1 MTVGK
6 TPANQ
11 KADDEQLQGS
21 LRVAKET
28 EPGGDTEA
36 KLVKEIVEKSDAI
49 DKEGVKEVR
58 EAIAQ
63 AKEARPEPE
72 IAQDLKSAGVR
83 SPQQEADEVI
93 QKGSSVNL
101 PLSREEYN
109 LGIHQKI
116 KTAVVNKVVVGAS
129 SLFALATRIGRL
141 IKIAHKHAMR
151 VVFKKGRSESA
162 N

>member
-1 MTVGK
+1 MPVQK
-6 TPANQ
+6 SPVNQ

-21 LRVAKET
+21 SRVAKES
-28 EPGGDTEA
+28 ESGGDAEA
-36 KLVKEIVEKSDAI
+36 KLVKEIVKRSDTI
-49 DKEGVKEVR
+49 DKEGIREVMD
-58 EAIAQ
+58 AISQ

-72 IAQDLKSAGVR
+72 IAEDLKAGGVK
-83 SPQQEADEVI
+83 SPQQEADEII

-101 PLSREEYN
+101 PLSEKEYN

-141 IKIAHKHAMR
+141 IKIAHKQFKM
-151 VVFKKGRSESA
+151 VVFKKEGDK
-162 N
+162 